1 MRICNP
7 RLIAGLAL
15 FILVG
20 SAQSASAQLIRAELD
35 QGFAKT
41 SSVSVSVDEMLG
53 PQKTRKADEPIVGP
67 GYPALYIAE
76 VQYKPVRFV
85 RMDVTDPATGQTKR
99 ELVWYMIYRSIPRD
113 YTELAGNSQPDLL
126 TKLEDPTMQPSN
138 AIDGAASY
146 PLIIPRFILKTDDV
160 GQNETYYDEVNV
172 QVQRSI
178 FEREFKER
186 ASGLK
191 LRNSIESIVEVQG
204 QDDWVSVNDPDPL
217 AKAVYGV
224 AVWRNVNEKTD
235 YFTIQMT
242 GFSNAYRITTDGV
255 VERKI
260 VEQKFGRPGDEFSQD
275 EMEFRVLGNPVWKYE
290 ASGAKINVRNYQRV
304 LRNRK
309 VADIEDAET
318 N

>member
-1 MRICNP
+1 MRTCNP

-20 SAQSASAQLIRAELD
+20 SAQSGSAQLIRAELD
-35 QGFAKT
+35 QGFEKT
-41 SSVSVSVDEMLG
+41 SSVAVSVDEMLG
-53 PQKTRKADEPIVGP
+53 PQKTRLADEPIVGP

-76 VQYKPVRFV
+76 VQFKPVRFV
-85 RMDVTDPATGQTKR
+85 RMNVTDPATGQTRR

-113 YTELAGNSQPDLL
+113 YTELAGNSQADLL
-126 TKLEDPTMQPSN
+126 TKLEDPTTQPNN
-138 AIDGAASY
+138 AIDSPRSY
-146 PLIIPRFILKTDDV
+146 PLMIPRFILKTDDV
-160 GQNETYYDEVNV
+160 GQNETYVDEVNT
-172 QVQRSI
+172 QIQRTI

-191 LRNSIESIVEVQG
+191 LRNSVESIVEVQG

-217 AKAVYGV
+217 SKATYGV

-242 GFSNAYRITTDGV
+242 GFSNAYRISSDGV

-275 EMEFRVLGNPVWKYE
+275 EMEFRILGDPAWKY
-290 ASGAKINVRNYQRV
+290 APTDAKVNVRNYQRI
-304 LRNRK
+304 LRNQK
-309 VADIEDAET
+309 VADIEDAEA